1 MPRTKKRKLGG
12 TKKTARLIISSDE
25 DSVLANTDQGE
36 HMTEEKTKKGKR
48 ALVDTNIER
57 AENARILSDLRYKL
71 KKSEAERKRTE
82 EKLGEKK
89 NQLRESKESLATK
102 TKALDRIKKE
112 KVKVK
117 RTNEKL
123 EKEKENLEASG
134 KKMKKKME
142 GFRAKINEYE
152 VEKAKLES
160 RLAGIQLKQ
169 STSQSQ
175 EGAVGGADGG
185 LFRDM
190 MDNFRELAET
200 QLQCG
205 ICTEL
210 FVDAVSINCGHTFCD
225 YCITE
230 WRKKKNNCPVCRTN
244 IKAANPC
251 KVLDEYSDKVY
262 EQFVSEG
269 GKQARAVL
277 KEDRAK
283 LKAEAE
289 KSKTTKSNRRVL
301 DRILD
306 FANDSD
312 ASIDSNETLEIR
324 FNSDFDSDG
333 SGFLS
338 DEIDQLSAEL
348 PRSPPLYRNL
358 WANIGS
364 DTDSSD
370 SDFNVVRWDRRNRN
384 RVPETSSSSSSS
396 SDSSSDSDSDSD

>member
-289 KSKTTKSNRRVL
+289 KSKTTNGPSTISLLVLSPPVLATDFRSNRRVL
-301 DRILD
+301 ERIRD
-306 FANDSD
+306 FAIDSA
-312 ASIDSNETLEIR
+312 ASIDSNKTLEIR
-324 FNSDFDSDG
+324 TTSDFDSDG
-333 SGFLS
+333 IGFV
-338 DEIDQLSAEL
+338 
-348 PRSPPLYRNL
+348 
-358 WANIGS
+358 
-364 DTDSSD
+364 TDLQMI
-370 SDFNVVRWDRRNRN
+370 VKNRN
-384 RVPETSSSSSSS
+384 
-396 SDSSSDSDSDSD
+396 

>member
-1 MPRTKKRKLGG
+1 MPRTKKRKLVGLGG
-12 TKKTARLIISSDE
+12 TKKSARVILSSDE
-25 DSVLANTDQGE
+25 DSVQANTDQGE
-36 HMTEEKTKKGKR
+36 HATEEKSKKGKR
-48 ALVDTNIER
+48 PVVDTNLER

-152 VEKAKLES
+152 VERAKLES

-175 EGAVGGADGG
+175 EGAVGGAEGG

-244 IKAANPC
+244 IRAANPC

-289 KSKTTKSNRRVL
+289 KSKTAKSNRRVL

-324 FNSDFDSDG
+324 FNSDLDSDV
-333 SGFLS
+333 S

-348 PRSPPLYRNL
+348 PMSPPVFRNL

-384 RVPETSSSSSSS
+384 RRVPETSSSSSSS